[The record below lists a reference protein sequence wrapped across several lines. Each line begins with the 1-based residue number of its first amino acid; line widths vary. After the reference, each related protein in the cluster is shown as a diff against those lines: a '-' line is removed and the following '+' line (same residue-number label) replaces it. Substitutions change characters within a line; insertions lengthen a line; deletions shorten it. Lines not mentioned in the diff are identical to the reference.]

1 MLIVRFLKLFSINTL
16 ALLLKW
22 NLMES
27 FNKTVNGMSAIMPFK
42 VSVKSVET
50 RKPRCCVEK

>member
-1 MLIVRFLKLFSINTL
+1 MLIVRFLKLFPINTL

-27 FNKTVNGMSAIMPFK
+27 FNETVNGMSAIMLFK
-42 VSVKSVET
+42 VSVKSVEN
-50 RKPRCCVEK
+50 